1 MTAMAATFNF
11 KAESVS
17 FTNPPGLSGFN
28 NPQSMWINPS
38 PGVVNGA
45 GTYDVGPSSEQVYMD
60 FSMDEYTRPAVSGT
74 IRFDEY
80 DEGKLAKGNFDVEL
94 NEGVSVKGE
103 FSLRQWVD

>member
-1 MTAMAATFNF
+1 MAATFNF

-38 PGVVNGA
+38 PGEVNGA
-45 GTYDVGPSSEQVYMD
+45 GTYDVGTSSEQVYMD

-94 NEGVSVKGE
+94 KEGVSVKGE